1 MQKCKFWKPLLF
13 LTLLTIGAGGCQLI
27 GIMASPNGVH
37 KVEYAKVDMSA
48 FKKSKYAVVVEYPGK
63 VSPTANLHYKITK
76 AVSSQLKEHLKVK
89 DIVKYKDVARLRNSV
104 PNYGLLSAYQIGKL
118 LKADVVIVVTIV
130 DYSLYELPTAGYY
143 TGSLDISMSVFD
155 VKNQVKLWPA
165 EGKRSDVELNVEA
178 AKGEDKISDR
188 LSAAAAHCVVRDLY
202 DCQSIHY
209 KVLEEKVD
217 HSIGQW

>member
-1 MQKCKFWKPLLF
+1 MQKCKLLF
-13 LTLLTIGAGGCQLI
+13 LALLTIASGGCQLI
-27 GIMASPNGVH
+27 SIVASPNGVH
-37 KVEYAKVDMSA
+37 KVEPAKVDMSA
-48 FKKSKYAVVVEYPGK
+48 FKKSKYAVVVEYPGRG
-63 VSPTANLHYKITK
+63 SATANLYYKITK
-76 AVSSQLKEHLKVK
+76 AVSSQLKDHLKVK
-89 DIVKYKDVARLRNSV
+89 DIVKYKDVAKLRNSV

-118 LKADVVIVVTIV
+118 LKADIVIVVTIA

-143 TGSLDISMSVFD
+143 SGSLVVSWAVFD
-155 VKNQVKLWPA
+155 VKDQVKLWPA
-165 EGKRSDVELNVEA
+165 EGKGKDIELNVEA

-188 LSAAAAHCVVRDLY
+188 LSAAAGHCVVRDLY